1 MSEPN
6 IIPNPEPKTKHN
18 PDQAKTLTIVIY
30 ALQAAS
36 FIVGLTFLVAVII
49 NYIKRDDVR
58 GTWLESH
65 FRWQIHT
72 FWFCLLWGL
81 VGAFLSAVVIG
92 VFILLA
98 NAIWVIY
105 RIAKG
110 WINVAENK
118 PMYADAK

>member
-1 MSEPN
+1 MSEPRV
-6 IIPNPEPKTKHN
+6 IPTPS
-18 PDQAKTLTIVIY
+18 PDPVMKNNSNQAKTLTIVIY

-36 FIVGLTFLVAVII
+36 FIVGLTFLVAVIM

-58 GTWLESH
+58 DTWLESH
-65 FRWQIHT
+65 FRWQIRT

-81 VGAFLSAVVIG
+81 IGALLSAVVIG

-110 WINVAENK
+110 WMNVAENK
-118 PMYADAK
+118 PMYT

>member
-1 MSEPN
+1 MSEPSV
-6 IIPNPEPKTKHN
+6 IPNSEKLIN
-18 PDQAKTLTIVIY
+18 PVPNQAKTLTIVIY

-65 FRWQIHT
+65 FRWQIRT

-81 VGAFLSAVVIG
+81 IGALLSAVVIG

-98 NAIWVIY
+98 NAVWVIY

-110 WINVAENK
+110 WINVADNK
-118 PMYADAK
+118 PMYSES

>member
-1 MSEPN
+1 MSEPR
-6 IIPNPEPKTKHN
+6 IIPDPQHTPQNGKTN
-18 PDQAKTLTIVIY
+18 SARSITMVIY

-36 FIVGLTFLVAVII
+36 FFVGLTFLVAVVV

-65 FRWQIHT
+65 FRWQIRT
-72 FWFCLLWGL
+72 FWYCLLWGL
-81 VGAFLSAVVIG
+81 VGALLSAVVIG
-92 VFILLA
+92 FFILVA

-110 WINVAENK
+110 WINLADNK
-118 PMYADAK
+118 PMYS

>member
-1 MSEPN
+1 MSEPR
-6 IIPNPEPKTKHN
+6 IIPNPQHTPQNGKSNSARSITM
-18 PDQAKTLTIVIY
+18 VIY

-36 FIVGLTFLVAVII
+36 FFVGLTFLVAVVV

-65 FRWQIHT
+65 FRWQIRT
-72 FWFCLLWGL
+72 FWYCLLWGL
-81 VGAFLSAVVIG
+81 VGALLSAVVIG
-92 VFILLA
+92 FFILLA

-110 WINVAENK
+110 WINLADNK
-118 PMYADAK
+118 PMYS

>member
-1 MSEPN
+1 MSEPR
-6 IIPNPEPKTKHN
+6 IIPDPQQTPQNGKTSS
-18 PDQAKTLTIVIY
+18 ARSITMVIY

-36 FIVGLTFLVAVII
+36 FFVGLTFLVAVVV

-65 FRWQIHT
+65 FRWQIRT
-72 FWFCLLWGL
+72 FWYCLLWGL
-81 VGAFLSAVVIG
+81 VGALLSAVVIG
-92 VFILLA
+92 FFILVA

-110 WINVAENK
+110 WINLADNK
-118 PMYADAK
+118 PMYS

>member
-1 MSEPN
+1 MSEPS
-6 IIPNPEPKTKHN
+6 IIPNPNPQTNHN

-36 FIVGLTFLVAVII
+36 FVVGLTFLVAVII

-65 FRWQIHT
+65 FRWQIRT

-81 VGAFLSAVVIG
+81 VGALLSAVVIG

-98 NAIWVIY
+98 NVIWVIY

-110 WINVAENK
+110 WINVADNK
-118 PMYADAK
+118 PMYADV

>member
-6 IIPNPEPKTKHN
+6 IIPTPEPQTNHS

-30 ALQAAS
+30 ALQAVS
-36 FIVGLTFLVAVII
+36 FVVGLTFLVAVII

-65 FRWQIHT
+65 FRWQIRT

-81 VGAFLSAVVIG
+81 VGALLSAIVIG

-118 PMYADAK
+118 PMYANV

>member
-1 MSEPN
+1 MSEPR
-6 IIPNPEPKTKHN
+6 IIPAPV
-18 PDQAKTLTIVIY
+18 PDPALNNNSNQAKTLTIVIY

-36 FIVGLTFLVAVII
+36 FMVGLTFLITVVM

-65 FRWQIHT
+65 FRWQIRT

-81 VGAFLSAVVIG
+81 IGALLSAVVIG

-110 WINVAENK
+110 WMNVAENK
-118 PMYADAK
+118 PMYS

>member
-1 MSEPN
+1 MSEPR
-6 IIPNPEPKTKHN
+6 IIPNPS
-18 PDQAKTLTIVIY
+18 PDPDMNDNSNQVKTLTIVIY

-36 FIVGLTFLVAVII
+36 FIVGLTFLVAVIM

-58 GTWLESH
+58 GTWLESN
-65 FRWQIHT
+65 FRWQIRT

-81 VGAFLSAVVIG
+81 IGALLSAVVIG
-92 VFILLA
+92 GFILLA

-110 WINVAENK
+110 WMNVAENK
-118 PMYADAK
+118 PMYT

>member
-1 MSEPN
+1 MSEPR
-6 IIPNPEPKTKHN
+6 IIPNPS
-18 PDQAKTLTIVIY
+18 PDPDMNDNSNQVKTLTIVIY

-36 FIVGLTFLVAVII
+36 FIVGLTFLVAVIM

-65 FRWQIHT
+65 FRWQIRT

-81 VGAFLSAVVIG
+81 IGALLSAVVIG

-98 NAIWVIY
+98 MRFGLSTV
-105 RIAKG
+105 
-110 WINVAENK
+110 
-118 PMYADAK
+118 

>member
-1 MSEPN
+1 MSEPR
-6 IIPNPEPKTKHN
+6 IIPDPQHTPQNGKSNSARSITM
-18 PDQAKTLTIVIY
+18 VIY

-36 FIVGLTFLVAVII
+36 FFVGLTFLVAVVV

-65 FRWQIHT
+65 FRWQIRT
-72 FWFCLLWGL
+72 FWYCLLWGL
-81 VGAFLSAVVIG
+81 VGALLSAVVIG
-92 VFILLA
+92 FFILVA

-110 WINVAENK
+110 WINLADNK
-118 PMYADAK
+118 PMYS

>member
-1 MSEPN
+1 MSEPR
-6 IIPNPEPKTKHN
+6 IIPTPA
-18 PDQAKTLTIVIY
+18 PDPVMNDNSNQAKTLTIVIY

-36 FIVGLTFLVAVII
+36 FIVGLTFLVAVIM

-65 FRWQIHT
+65 FRWQIRT

-81 VGAFLSAVVIG
+81 IGALLSAVFIG

-110 WINVAENK
+110 WMNVAENK
-118 PMYADAK
+118 PMYT

>member
-1 MSEPN
+1 MSEPR
-6 IIPNPEPKTKHN
+6 IIPTPS
-18 PDQAKTLTIVIY
+18 PDPVMNDNSNQAKTLTIVIY

-36 FIVGLTFLVAVII
+36 FIVGLTFLVAVIM

-65 FRWQIHT
+65 FRWQICT

-81 VGAFLSAVVIG
+81 IGALLSAVVIG

-110 WINVAENK
+110 WMNVAENK
-118 PMYADAK
+118 PMYT

>member
-1 MSEPN
+1 MSEPRV
-6 IIPNPEPKTKHN
+6 IPTPS
-18 PDQAKTLTIVIY
+18 PDTVMKNNSNQAKTLTIVIY

-36 FIVGLTFLVAVII
+36 FIVGLTFLVAVIM

-65 FRWQIHT
+65 FRWQIRT

-81 VGAFLSAVVIG
+81 IGALLSAVVIG

-110 WINVAENK
+110 WMNVAENK
-118 PMYADAK
+118 PMYT

>member
-1 MSEPN
+1 MSEPR
-6 IIPNPEPKTKHN
+6 IIPAPDPEPTIN
-18 PDQAKTLTIVIY
+18 GNSNQAKTLTIVIY
-30 ALQAAS
+30 ALQATS
-36 FIVGLTFLVAVII
+36 FIVGLTFLVAVIM

-65 FRWQIHT
+65 FRWQIRT

-81 VGAFLSAVVIG
+81 IGGLLSAIG
-92 VFILLA
+92 IGMLILVA

-110 WINVAENK
+110 WMNVAENK
-118 PMYADAK
+118 PMYT

>member
-1 MSEPN
+1 MSEPR
-6 IIPNPEPKTKHN
+6 IIPDPQHTPQNEKSNSARSITM
-18 PDQAKTLTIVIY
+18 VIY

-36 FIVGLTFLVAVII
+36 FFVGLTFLVAVVV

-65 FRWQIHT
+65 FRWQIRT
-72 FWFCLLWGL
+72 FWYCLLWGL
-81 VGAFLSAVVIG
+81 VGALLSAVVIG
-92 VFILLA
+92 FFILVA

-110 WINVAENK
+110 WINLADNK
-118 PMYADAK
+118 PMYS

>member
-1 MSEPN
+1 MSEPSV
-6 IIPNPEPKTKHN
+6 IPNSEKPIN
-18 PDQAKTLTIVIY
+18 PVPNQAKTLTIVIY

-65 FRWQIHT
+65 FRWQIRT

-81 VGAFLSAVVIG
+81 IGALLSAVVIG

-98 NAIWVIY
+98 NAVWVIY

-110 WINVAENK
+110 WINVADNK
-118 PMYADAK
+118 PMYSES